1 MPRTVYFNYAFE
13 RDTQDLFKISEYVF
27 PTLLYLIMHTKSW
40 FQPDFLFPCKLCI
53 YPLELDWILLLVF
66 NFTVL
71 WLVICL
77 FLCFL
82 FGLLSFS
89 TLFRLSYLKCYFL
102 KKMLWGH
109 FQLSFLQ
116 IWPPLPFWLSPDTS
130 VTWILILLLFSPVF
144 LNLKNYFLSFYLFDA
159 F

>member
-1 MPRTVYFNYAFE
+1 MTLCMPRTVYFNYAFE
-13 RDTQDLFKISEYVF
+13 LDTLDLFKISEYVF

-82 FGLLSFS
+82 FGLLSLS
-89 TLFRLSYLKCYFL
+89 TLFRLCYLKCYFF
-102 KKMLWGH
+102 KKNALGTFSIVISSNMTSSPLLT
-109 FQLSFLQ
+109 LSWYFCYMDINTSAFLPC
-116 IWPPLPFWLSPDTS
+116 IS
-130 VTWILILLLFSPVF
+130 
-144 LNLKNYFLSFYLFDA
+144 
-159 F
+159 